1 MRARIGRTALLA
13 LAVPVA
19 LGLVSCSD
27 DGEATTASTTTAAEA
42 PSSSPTQPTS
52 SAGCG
57 RRPVPSGVT
66 ERTMTSQGVERRFQL
81 TVPEGYDGTTPL
93 PVVLGLHAL
102 TVSHQVVANM
112 IGFADMADRYE
123 FIGVAPSGRLD
134 GATPYWLAAPAPENY
149 DITFIDE
156 LLDRL
161 EAELCVDPGRV
172 FATGMSNGGQMSSL
186 LACRLPDRFAA
197 VAPVAGV
204 EFFES
209 CEDGPV
215 PVIAFHGRVDP
226 IVTYEG
232 GGLNATRIADVQYW
246 KGDVPDGL
254 PEHEGVDA
262 ALATWAR
269 HNGCDPTFAEE
280 RVAASVRRR
289 TWSGCEAETVLY
301 VIDGGG
307 HAWPGKP
314 VPQFEA
320 AFGPG
325 TTEIDASSL
334 IFRFFLGPAG

>member
-1 MRARIGRTALLA
+1 MRSQIGRAPLLA
-13 LAVPVA
+13 LTLLVA
-19 LGLVSCSD
+19 MGLAACSD
-27 DGEATTASTTTAAEA
+27 DDEATTATSTTVEGTR
-42 PSSSPTQPTS
+42 SSPSTEPAAS
-52 SAGCG
+52 DGCG
-57 RRPVPSGVT
+57 RSPVPPGVS
-66 ERTMTSQGVERRFQL
+66 EQTMTSEGVERRFQL

-112 IGFADMADRYE
+112 IGFADMAERYE

-134 GATPYWLAAPAPENY
+134 GPTPYWLAAPAPDNY
-149 DITFIDE
+149 DVTFIDE

-161 EAELCVDPGRV
+161 EADLCVDPSRV

-186 LACRLPDRFAA
+186 LACQLPDRFAA

-204 EFFES
+204 EFYES

-215 PVIAFHGRVDP
+215 PVIAFHGRADP

-254 PEHEGVDA
+254 PEHEGVDV

-269 HNGCDPTFAEE
+269 HNGCDTTFAEE
-280 RVAASVRRR
+280 QVSPSVRRR
-289 TWSGCEAETVLY
+289 TWAGCEAETVLY

-314 VPQFEA
+314 FPQFED

-325 TTEIDASSL
+325 TTEIDASNL
-334 IFRFFLGPAG
+334 IFEFFLG

>member
-1 MRARIGRTALLA
+1 VVRSRIGRAPLLA
-13 LAVPVA
+13 LTLLVA
-19 LGLVSCSD
+19 TGLVACSD
-27 DGEATTASTTTAAEA
+27 DGEATTATSTTAEGTR
-42 PSSSPTQPTS
+42 SSPPSTEPAS
-52 SAGCG
+52 DGCG
-57 RRPVPSGVT
+57 RSRVPPGVS
-66 ERTMTSQGVERRFQL
+66 ERTMTSEGVERRFQL

-112 IGFADMADRYE
+112 IGFADMAERYE

-134 GATPYWLAAPAPENY
+134 GTTPYWLAAPAPDNY

-161 EAELCVDPGRV
+161 EADLCVDPSRV

-204 EFFES
+204 EFYES

-215 PVIAFHGRVDP
+215 PVIAFHGRADP

-254 PEHEGVDA
+254 PEHEGVDV

-269 HNGCDPTFAEE
+269 HNGCDTTFAEE
-280 RVAASVRRR
+280 QVSPSVRRR
-289 TWSGCEAETVLY
+289 TWPGCEAETVLY
-301 VIDGGG
+301 VVDGGG

-314 VPQFEA
+314 VPQFED

-325 TTEIDASSL
+325 TTEIDGSSL
-334 IFRFFLGPAG
+334 IFEFFLG